1 MSSVA
6 DVMDDLVSSVVAA
19 TAAEAASP
27 SSVLPADTSP
37 SGRAAG
43 AGSPTPDDPSP
54 AVSSPF
60 CMALAR
66 VASRN
71 WVAFDGSAGAQAAAW
86 RDAAVS
92 VGRAFQ
98 RASSLRPGDDT
109 PEYQR
114 ELERARAAI
123 DGRLASLF
131 SASVEPSAP
140 AVPVA
145 GTANDWRTPVANVL
159 SSLFPSTDRLPVLVP
174 RDENSNLDAA
184 PADPVR
190 VVSDALQL
198 FAGLRERYG
207 SCDLADRVERT
218 SVACAWLTHTTD
230 ALVELVRVQDALL
243 RLRHMQAPV
252 ELESL
257 PIVAAARIRA
267 AEATA
272 ARRVE
277 QVAAARR
284 SADEARRPLDDERSA
299 KERALQRCRE
309 LRELIDD
316 YESDFAAAEHAIAA
330 HQDCDDRIAELR
342 AQVVEL
348 EDALLDAPGVTHLLS
363 PAQAQHV
370 FTFLWKHGF
379 GQGDERRW
387 AELVH
392 ALDASAQQR
401 MLRLTR
407 P

>member
-1 MSSVA
+1 
-6 DVMDDLVSSVVAA
+6 
-19 TAAEAASP
+19 
-27 SSVLPADTSP
+27 
-37 SGRAAG
+37 
-43 AGSPTPDDPSP
+43 
-54 AVSSPF
+54 
-60 CMALAR
+60 MALAR
-66 VASRN
+66 GKSIRS
-71 WVAFDGSAGAQAAAW
+71 GSLSIAAAW

-159 SSLFPSTDRLPVLVP
+159 SSLFPSTDRPPVLVP

-252 ELESL
+252 ELEWL
-257 PIVAAARIRA
+257 LLV
-267 AEATA
+267 
-272 ARRVE
+272 
-277 QVAAARR
+277 
-284 SADEARRPLDDERSA
+284 
-299 KERALQRCRE
+299 ALQMKLAVGWTTKGVLKRGLC
-309 LRELIDD
+309 
-316 YESDFAAAEHAIAA
+316 SDVASFA
-330 HQDCDDRIAELR
+330 
-342 AQVVEL
+342 
-348 EDALLDAPGVTHLLS
+348 S
-363 PAQAQHV
+363 
-370 FTFLWKHGF
+370 
-379 GQGDERRW
+379 
-387 AELVH
+387 
-392 ALDASAQQR
+392 
-401 MLRLTR
+401 
-407 P
+407 

>member
-43 AGSPTPDDPSP
+43 AGSPTPGGPSP
-54 AVSSPF
+54 AVPSPF

-66 VASRN
+66 GHCVA
-71 WVAFDGSAGAQAAAW
+71 GCC
-86 RDAAVS
+86 S
-92 VGRAFQ
+92 VGRSRFS
-98 RASSLRPGDDT
+98 ASKLAASL
-109 PEYQR
+109 EYQR
-114 ELERARAAI
+114 ELERARAAV

-131 SASVEPSAP
+131 SASAEPSTP

-145 GTANDWRTPVANVL
+145 GTANDWRTPVANAL
-159 SSLFPSTDRLPVLVP
+159 SSLFPSTDRPHVLVP
-174 RDENSNLDAA
+174 CDEKSDIDAA

-190 VVSDALQL
+190 VVADALQL

-207 SCDLADRVERT
+207 SYDLAGRVERT
-218 SVACAWLTHTTD
+218 SVVCAWLTHTAD
-230 ALVELVRVQDALL
+230 ALVELVRVQDAL
-243 RLRHMQAPV
+243 HVQAPV

-284 SADEARRPLDDERSA
+284 SADEARRRLDDERSA

-309 LRELIDD
+309 LRELVDD

-330 HQDCDDRIAELR
+330 HQGCDDRIAELR

-379 GQGDERRW
+379 GQVSARRLSN
-387 AELVH
+387 ACC
-392 ALDASAQQR
+392 A
-401 MLRLTR
+401 
-407 P
+407 